1 MSICRGC
8 DGPQERCQPLWPQR
22 KCCPDCTHTPAYAPS
37 GMDEFHPDTSW
48 WSEGGVENGS

>member
-37 GMDEFHPDTSW
+37 GMDEFHPDTTW
-48 WSEGGVENGS
+48 NPNPEVADG